1 LRRLQSVSL
10 TVHKAFRLTL
20 DRNSKRKSGWS
31 NALRVRTNGNRG
43 EHIAASQIP
52 AVDRYL
58 NRLVPAWL
66 GEEKTNCYP
75 FWPMSVRTCSVTL
88 TDPHGVRHSVDVTAE
103 TLFEAAAMANG
114 WTDPIGLAARL
125 DVEVREPPV
134 THTVTVLQ
142 IQRWLHGATISPNER
157 VRKDKLKALLK

>member
-1 LRRLQSVSL
+1 
-10 TVHKAFRLTL
+10 
-20 DRNSKRKSGWS
+20 
-31 NALRVRTNGNRG
+31 
-43 EHIAASQIP
+43 
-52 AVDRYL
+52 
-58 NRLVPAWL
+58 
-66 GEEKTNCYP
+66 
-75 FWPMSVRTCSVTL
+75 MSVRTCSVTL

-103 TLFEAAAMANG
+103 TLFEAAAMALAVFQKNG